1 MDNFGYYLLRAT
13 TWLLK
18 AIPLRV
24 QYIFSDFLYIITYY
38 VVGSRKTV
46 VTQNLLNSFPE
57 KSENERK
64 IIEKKFYHHLCDT
77 FIETLYFDRI
87 SFDESKKRVKQ
98 LNPELVN
105 GYLDQGRPV
114 IICLGHYNNWEWL
127 SNWPLY
133 ANYPIHEI
141 YKKLRNKSFD
151 RFFYNLRSK
160 FGGFPLERAATFRQ
174 LVADSQNG
182 ITNISSFIFDQTPRA
197 NDIQYWTTFLNQDT
211 AVLVGAEKVA
221 RKLDSVVVF
230 VHMKKIKRGYY
241 EVENSLVTDNAKD
254 TAKFEI
260 TEMLARFL
268 EKIIKENPEYWLW
281 SHKRWK
287 HKRPKELKN

>member
-13 TWLLK
+13 TWLLQ
-18 AIPLRV
+18 AVPLRV
-24 QYIFSDFLYIITYY
+24 QYIFSDFLYTITYY
-38 VVGSRKTV
+38 IVRYRRTV
-46 VTQNLLNSFPE
+46 VAQNLLNSFPE
-57 KSENERK
+57 KSEKERK

-105 GYLDQGRPV
+105 SYLDQGRSV

-127 SNWPLY
+127 GNWPLY
-133 ANYPIHEI
+133 TNYPIHEI

-182 ITNISSFIFDQTPRA
+182 ITNMSSFIFDQTPRVTE
-197 NDIQYWTTFLNQDT
+197 IQYWTTFLNQDT
-211 AVLVGAEKVA
+211 AVIVGAEKVA
-221 RKLDSVVVF
+221 RKTDAVVVF
-230 VHMKKIKRGYY
+230 VHMIKIKRGYY
-241 EVENSLVTDNAKD
+241 EVENSLLTDNAKG

-260 TEMLARFL
+260 TEMCTRSL
-268 EKIIKENPEYWLW
+268 EKIIMEKPEYWLW

-287 HKRPKELKN
+287 HKRINN